1 MQIGVTGAS
10 GFLGQEIIRQAAL
23 QGDQV
28 VAYSRN
34 STRPVSGAVR
44 TETFGPTMPVSNLDA
59 ILHLAG
65 ESVFGLWTRARR
77 DRILQSRM
85 QGTRSLVE
93 SLRKAPNPP
102 KTLVCASGIGIYG
115 DRGEEELV
123 DETRIADSGFL
134 RDVAVALE
142 NEAMRVTSFGMRAVT
157 VRIAMVLGRK
167 GALAVMSPL
176 FSLGLGGRLGTGNH
190 WMSWIHIED
199 VARLFLHAVREKSL
213 SGSIN
218 GVSPFPVRNRDFTR
232 ILAQTLRRPAFFVC
246 PSFVFKGLLRDQA
259 ALLLDSQRA
268 LPKRALAIGFRFRFP
283 HLEEALRAVLAG
295 ATNA

>member
-34 STRPVSGAVR
+34 STSPVSGAVR
-44 TETFGPTMPVSNLDA
+44 TETFGPAMPVSNLDA

-142 NEAMRVTSFGMRAVT
+142 NEAMRVASFGMRAVT
-157 VRIAMVLGRK
+157 VRIAMVLGQK

-232 ILAQTLRRPAFFVC
+232 ILAQTLRRPALFVC

>member
-34 STRPVSGAVR
+34 STSPVSGAVR
-44 TETFGPTMPVSNLDA
+44 TETFGPAMPVSNLDA

-65 ESVFGLWTRARR
+65 ESVFGLWTRGRR
-77 DRILQSRM
+77 DRILQSRV

>member
-34 STRPVSGAVR
+34 STSPVSGAVR
-44 TETFGPTMPVSNLDA
+44 TETFGPAMPVSNLDA

-65 ESVFGLWTRARR
+65 ESVFGLWTRGRR
-77 DRILQSRM
+77 DRILQSRV

-142 NEAMRVTSFGMRAVT
+142 NEAMRVASFGMRAVT
-157 VRIAMVLGRK
+157 VRIAMVLGQK

-232 ILAQTLRRPAFFVC
+232 ILAQTLRRPALFVC